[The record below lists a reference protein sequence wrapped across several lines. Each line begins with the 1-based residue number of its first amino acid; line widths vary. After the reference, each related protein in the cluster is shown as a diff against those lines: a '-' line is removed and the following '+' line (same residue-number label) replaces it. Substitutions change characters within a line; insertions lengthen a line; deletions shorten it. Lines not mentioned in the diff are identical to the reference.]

1 MELTSPPTFHNYRI
15 MKKFYVLL
23 STLFSLLAVVTVMA
37 DNSNAN
43 LTVDYPAGR
52 KLLTA
57 EQIIERYYVDD
68 VDEQALVQDAIVAML
83 KKLDPHSTYSDP
95 EETKELTTPLE
106 GNFSGIGVQ
115 FNMLNDTL
123 FVIQTTSGGPSEKV
137 GILPGDRI
145 LSAGD
150 SIISG
155 VKSPNSRVMKILR
168 GPKGTTVSLKVLRRG
183 VAEPIIFNVTRDDI
197 PIYSV
202 DAAYMADAT
211 TGFIRISRF
220 AEDTNTEFEKAVK
233 QLRAQGMKQL
243 IVDLEDNGGG
253 YLNAA
258 HQIASHFLQK
268 GDLVVY
274 TDAPKLGNS
283 RYEVEKQG
291 DLQTERLVILAN
303 QYSASAS
310 EILSGAVQDNDR
322 GLIVGRRTFGK
333 GLVQRPFPFPDGSM
347 IRLTVSKYYTPS
359 GRCIQKHYDN
369 GDDESYRKDMLHRYE
384 AGEFSSEDSIHL
396 PDSLRFETLRNH
408 RPVYG
413 GGGIMPDLF
422 VAIDTADYSN
432 YYRDLVAKG
441 ILNRYSITYV
451 DNNRKKLKATYPT
464 EEKFIDNFTVT
475 DAMIQEIKALG
486 DNDSVKF
493 NDEEFQRSNKLI
505 RTIVK
510 AIVGRDLFE
519 TATYYKV
526 VNPTLNPVY
535 REALL
540 LINDN
545 ERYNRLL
552 RDGRK

>member
-1 MELTSPPTFHNYRI
+1 

-211 TGFIRISRF
+211 TGYIRISRF